1 MSLKAIKAKIKS
13 VKNLK
18 KITRALEVVSTVK
31 LQRVKDQSEKLKNY
45 LQDLL
50 MIVSFLGEK
59 VDIFEENN
67 NFADKQLAIVVTSD
81 RWLCWSL
88 NSKLLKKVYENYK
101 DQKGKVDFFVIGKK
115 WLEYLVRMWFNVVGN
130 LRLKDTFEEKDL
142 LPLYS
147 FLNQKFANY
156 WKIDIWFNYFK
167 NTLVQIPVD
176 MQIYPFKKDN
186 FISFLKQIDIDTNL
200 EFKIFNKELIIEP
213 DIESVRKEIMRQIRN
228 YMIYSAILQN
238 KTWEHAARMIA
249 MKNAGDN
256 SDKMI
261 KTLTLSF
268 NKARQASIT
277 KEISEITS
285 AKMAI
290 EENS

>member
-50 MIVSFLGEK
+50 MIISFLGEK

-200 EFKIFNKELIIEP
+200 EFKISNKELIIEP

>member
-50 MIVSFLGEK
+50 MIISFLGEK

>member
-186 FISFLKQIDIDTNL
+186 FISFLKQIDIDTNV
-200 EFKIFNKELIIEP
+200 EFKISNKELIIEP

>member
-50 MIVSFLGEK
+50 MIISFLGEK

-101 DQKGKVDFFVIGKK
+101 DQKDKVDFFVIGKK

>member
-200 EFKIFNKELIIEP
+200 EFKISNKELIIEP

>member
-50 MIVSFLGEK
+50 MIISFLGEK

-101 DQKGKVDFFVIGKK
+101 DQKDKVDFFVIGKK

-200 EFKIFNKELIIEP
+200 EFKISNKELIIEP